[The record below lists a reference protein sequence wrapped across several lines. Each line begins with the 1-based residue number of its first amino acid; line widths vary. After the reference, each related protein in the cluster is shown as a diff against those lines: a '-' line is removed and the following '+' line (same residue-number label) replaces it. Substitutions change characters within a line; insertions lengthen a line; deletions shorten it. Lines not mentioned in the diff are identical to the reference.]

1 MALTTSQLSD
11 LRAKARIRLDMTEES
26 AGYRIEAMTIY
37 DDKSTNGS
45 SSTVAVLYNETTNKY
60 ELQLVGNSSGT
71 NTYDLDATSYDTLD
85 EVIAG
90 IRAQDEGFQVALVHP
105 DGGTA
110 SNLLEQLPAKS
121 IFGSDNERTLFI
133 ENQPK
138 LDQIIGQAYESLITY
153 MGRGLFDTEYTE
165 RIELGRDNGIIM
177 LQQPNVTDVTFVGVS
192 VSDAFTA
199 KYTGANPRATVE
211 VTDAAVVLR
220 SRAGG
225 TTTTSTLTFA
235 SNGST
240 SDLSTAI
247 AAVSGWSSSLN
258 ETMPSA
264 YLMRQGVRDA
274 KNTTVQ
280 AEGFDDYD
288 GDYSIDY
295 PAGKMTFGWPYVP
308 WNIRNQMVVTYSAG
322 YTTLPED
329 IEGVLLD
336 LIQDAWSS
344 TVRDGSVTEERLG
357 DYSYKVDASNSDSSS
372 DMLARYDDILDRY
385 ARVLA

>member
-336 LIQDAWSS
+336 LIQAAWSS

-357 DYSYKVDASNSDSSS
+357 DYSYKVDSSNSDSSS
-372 DMLARYDDILDRY
+372 DMLARYDDSLDRY